1 MWPIAWYIFLYA
13 QWKRLQHPREAEGP
27 RRIGFHNKLAL
38 IVCQHSRSW
47 KSSIHFRSRGKAQSL
62 IFQLDLFIKT
72 QQIFYIP
79 HCGQRPQAG
88 RAATAELGS
97 PLESGDWGISHEQ
110 SMWISQEENTQH
122 RSDDCHTHSLFS
134 QHQGVKLKS
143 ARQHLDTNLAHGL
156 VISPPQYYREWI
168 ECFYSGSQCQPPASR
183 PPVAGQEVRA
193 EVRQPGGAPCH
204 SARRRGARG
213 HETSPDK
220 HQAGVPA
227 DRDGRRGRAPSV
239 CDLHTR
245 FQTSFDT
252 IVKYY
257 CYLLKEIQ
265 Q

>member
-1 MWPIAWYIFLYA
+1 MLEYYLLHIWENYEKYEKETQPSGTPLGFPCSEKKKDCVLKWKHYEMWPIAWYIFLYA
-13 QWKRLQHPREAEGP
+13 QCKRLQHPREAEGP

-79 HCGQRPQAG
+79 RCGQRPQAG

-156 VISPPQYYREWI
+156 VISPPLSI
-168 ECFYSGSQCQPPASR
+168 
-183 PPVAGQEVRA
+183 
-193 EVRQPGGAPCH
+193 
-204 SARRRGARG
+204 
-213 HETSPDK
+213 
-220 HQAGVPA
+220 
-227 DRDGRRGRAPSV
+227 
-239 CDLHTR
+239 
-245 FQTSFDT
+245 
-252 IVKYY
+252 IVNG
-257 CYLLKEIQ
+257 
-265 Q
+265 